1 VKPRPEATC
10 VRTAARVLG
19 GARGRIIDAAW
30 FGFSVLLAVGLVR
43 SQLRSTTS
51 SLAEVVD
58 ITAAAA
64 GCLALWWRRR
74 WPVPIAVVLG
84 VLTCLTPAAQ
94 APALVCLG
102 TVASR
107 RPVRPLIAVALVLAA
122 ATVTRY
128 VDELSVPRFRLEISS
143 ARGDGSGAV
152 NSALLLVVVIAWG
165 LYIRAR
171 RQLVA
176 SLRERA
182 EKAEAE
188 QRLRIEQAR
197 SGERARIAREMHDV
211 LAHRISLISLQAGAL
226 QVSRRGSDDA
236 VAESAALIRT
246 SAHQALDDLREVI
259 GVLRAGENEAAPLSP
274 QPTLTD
280 LRRLVEESV
289 RAGMAVSLR
298 EDPGDADGDVPAHV
312 GRTAYRVV
320 QEGLTNA
327 RKHAPGAAVTVTA
340 SLGTDLHIE
349 VRNPRG
355 PARADPPSPI
365 PGAGQGLVGLAER
378 ARLVGGRL
386 EYGWTAKDEFR
397 LAAWLPLRE

>member
-1 VKPRPEATC
+1 MVTWKPAWEASWD
-10 VRTAARVLG
+10 
-19 GARGRIIDAAW
+19 ARGRIVDAAW
-30 FGFSVLLAVGLVR
+30 FGVSVLLAVGLVR

-51 SLAEVVD
+51 SLAEAVD

-74 WPVPIAVVLG
+74 RPVPIAVVLG

-94 APALVCLG
+94 APALICLG

-107 RPVRPLIAVALVLAA
+107 RPVRPLIAVALVLVA

-143 ARGDGSGAV
+143 ERGDGNGAV

-226 QVSRRGSDDA
+226 QVGQRQDHA

-259 GVLRAGENEAAPLSP
+259 GVLRAGENDAPPLVP
-274 QPTLTD
+274 QPTLAD

-298 EDPGDADGDVPAHV
+298 EDLGDADGDVPAHV

-327 RKHAPGAAVTVTA
+327 RKHAPGAAVAVKV
-340 SLGTDLHIE
+340 SLGTGLHVEI
-349 VRNPRG
+349 RNPRG
-355 PARADPPSPI
+355 PAHADLASPI
-365 PGAGQGLVGLAER
+365 PGAGQGLVGLSER

>member
-1 VKPRPEATC
+1 MNTRPLATC
-10 VRTAARVLG
+10 VRTAARVLE
-19 GARGRIIDAAW
+19 GARGRIADAAW
-30 FGFSVLLAVGLVR
+30 FGFSVLLAAGLVR

-51 SLAEVVD
+51 SFAEVVD

-74 WPVPIAVVLG
+74 RPVPVAVVLC

-94 APALVCLG
+94 APALICLG

-107 RPVRPLIAVALVLAA
+107 RPVRPLIAVALVLVA

-128 VDELSVPRFRLEISS
+128 VDELSVPRFTLEISS
-143 ARGDGSGAV
+143 ERGDGNGAV

-182 EKAEAE
+182 DKAEAE

-226 QVSRRGSDDA
+226 QVSRRQDDA
-236 VAESAALIRT
+236 VAESAASIRT

-259 GVLRAGENEAAPLSP
+259 GVLRTGENEASPLSP
-274 QPTLTD
+274 QPTLAAAGACRTP
-280 LRRLVEESV
+280 RSAPSCSSARPRSRPMS
-289 RAGMAVSLR
+289 RAC
-298 EDPGDADGDVPAHV
+298 
-312 GRTAYRVV
+312 
-320 QEGLTNA
+320 
-327 RKHAPGAAVTVTA
+327 
-340 SLGTDLHIE
+340 
-349 VRNPRG
+349 
-355 PARADPPSPI
+355 
-365 PGAGQGLVGLAER
+365 
-378 ARLVGGRL
+378 
-386 EYGWTAKDEFR
+386 
-397 LAAWLPLRE
+397 